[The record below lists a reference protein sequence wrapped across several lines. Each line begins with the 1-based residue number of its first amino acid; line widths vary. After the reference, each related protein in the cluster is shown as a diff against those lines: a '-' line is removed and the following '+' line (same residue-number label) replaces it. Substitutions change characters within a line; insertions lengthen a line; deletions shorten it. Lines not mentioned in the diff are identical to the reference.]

1 MPGIV
6 GIIGLRNSVDPLE
19 KNMSAMAKAMVYSD
33 NDLVKIR
40 KSKRHILGVVNIDDG
55 RKINK
60 YYANGDASIECMID
74 GDVFVNEERKRKIHE
89 HHNISVSSH
98 GQECIPYIYQECG
111 FNFINYIKGWFNI
124 VIIDGK
130 ENTYIV
136 VNSRFGMRPLYYIE
150 RNGYFIFSSELKSLM
165 ECSLI
170 KNELNEKAVV
180 DYALFNYPLG
190 QDTYIRN
197 VFLLDPATIVTI
209 HHSEV
214 HHTVYWRPENLFQ
227 EHLISRED
235 SLVHAE
241 YLLKKAVNQM
251 HRDSENIGIAVTG
264 GFDGRTVLSLVDKE
278 KQNLFLYSFGVPESV
293 DIQIPKQIAE
303 ELSYHYFPIYL
314 DDNYGTHLFDD
325 YALKTILFSDGRSSL
340 ARAHYVY
347 ASHLLSGKT
356 KVILTGNCGSEL
368 LRAVHL
374 TGEVISNNAKLIFYN
389 GADKKRATLFDD
401 SPNTKYYNKRIVNT
415 TMPAICD
422 SLMSIIQSDNHR
434 LALNQRFYLFIMK
447 EVFRKYFGTEM
458 SMESPYLYNRSPYL
472 DYEFVDFIF
481 KTPLCGA
488 NYDFFVQNPFTRMH
502 GQLFYSSIMMNNNK
516 DLAKINTSR
525 RYSPYNLLT
534 TAGRIKAGLAYLY
547 RTLFEKKKDEYNL
560 TLGLRHFM
568 KNNRDV
574 LGENEFINT
583 KTIIAD
589 YDSGNWQK
597 NKIEFYKALSL
608 ALWLHYS
615 AR

>member
-6 GIIGLRNSVDPLE
+6 GIIGLRHSVDHLE
-19 KNMSAMAKAMVYSD
+19 KNMTAMVKAMVYSD
-33 NDLVKIR
+33 NDLVKILKH
-40 KSKRHILGVVNIDDG
+40 KSHIFGVVNIDNG
-55 RKINK
+55 RRVSK
-60 YYANGDASIECMID
+60 YYTNADASIECMID
-74 GDVFVNEERKRKIHE
+74 GDVFVSDERKRKIRE
-89 HHNISVSSH
+89 NHNVSISAH

-111 FNFINYIKGWFNI
+111 FDFINAIKGWFNI
-124 VIIDGK
+124 VIVDRK

-136 VNSRFGMRPLYYIE
+136 VNSRFGMRPLYYAE
-150 RNGYFIFSSELKSLM
+150 RSGYFIFSSELKSLM

-170 KNELNEKAVV
+170 KNEMNAKAVV

-190 QDTYIRN
+190 KDTYIRN
-197 VFLLDPATIVTI
+197 VFLLDPATFITI
-209 HHSEV
+209 HNSEV
-214 HHTVYWRPENLFQ
+214 GHTVYWRPENLFQ
-227 EHLISRED
+227 EHLVSRED

-241 YLLKKAVNQM
+241 YLLKKAVNEM
-251 HRDSENIGIAVTG
+251 RRDSESIGVAVTG
-264 GFDGRTVLSLVDKE
+264 GFDGRTVLSLLDKE
-278 KQNLFLYSFGVPESV
+278 KQNLFLYSFGVPESA
-293 DIQIPKQIAE
+293 DIQVPKKISE
-303 ELSYHYFPIYL
+303 DLSYNYFPIYL
-314 DDNYGTHLFDD
+314 DDDYATRLFDG

-340 ARAHYVY
+340 ARTHYVY
-347 ASHLLSGKT
+347 ASHLLSAKT

-374 TGEVISNNAKLIFYN
+374 TGEVISNNAKSIFYN
-389 GADKKRATLFDD
+389 GAHKGMATLFDD
-401 SPNTKYYNKRIVNT
+401 FTHTKYYNRGIVNT
-415 TMPAICD
+415 ARSAICD
-422 SLMSIIQSDNHR
+422 SLVSIIQTDNHR

-472 DYEFVDFIF
+472 DYEFVDFLF

-502 GQLFYSSIMMNNNK
+502 GQLFYSSIMTNNNK
-516 DLAKINTSR
+516 NLAKINTSK

-534 TAGRIKAGLAYLY
+534 TTGRIKAGLAYLY
-547 RTLFEKKKDEYNL
+547 RTFFEKKKNEYNL

-574 LGENEFINT
+574 LGENDFINT

-589 YDSGNWQK
+589 YENGNWQK

-608 ALWLHYS
+608 ALWLHYNV
-615 AR
+615 R